1 MGHARMTGGLEP
13 PIAEDRV
20 LRVRLALVAALD
32 ALCLARREADGAMQ
46 DPARLKW
53 VALGIVSTL
62 QGALVAALSGYETAT
77 LEAVLNP
84 SQPERIAPVA
94 FLLRRARS
102 AEYLNP
108 PERVELSGSRQRA
121 LERVIHVRN
130 AAVHALS
137 VDMPGTFVADVRA
150 ALQLIEHLVLD
161 APAFDPAPVRVITA
175 LIADG
180 IAGLRT
186 ALANLEAD

>member
-1 MGHARMTGGLEP
+1 MTKDREP
-13 PIAEDRV
+13 AAFPEDRSF
-20 LRVRLALVAALD
+20 RVHLALEAAHE
-32 ALCLARREADGAMQ
+32 ALGFARREAEGAEQ
-46 DPARLKW
+46 DPARLRW

-62 QGALVAALSGYETAT
+62 QGALVAALSGYETAE
-77 LEAVLNP
+77 LEAVVNP

-102 AEYLNP
+102 GEYLNP

-121 LERVIHVRN
+121 LERVIDVRN

-137 VDMPGTFVADVRA
+137 VEIPETFAADVRT
-150 ALQLIEHLVLD
+150 ALHLIEHLVMD

-175 LIADG
+175 LIADD
-180 IAGLRT
+180 IAGLRA
-186 ALANLEAD
+186 ALSNLAGD

>member
-1 MGHARMTGGLEP
+1 MTGDADP
-13 PIAEDRV
+13 PAFPVDRE
-20 LRVRLALVAALD
+20 LRVQLALD
-32 ALCLARREADGAMQ
+32 AAHEALRLARREAEGAKG
-46 DPARLKW
+46 DPARLRW

-62 QGALVAALSGYETAT
+62 QGSLVAALSGYETAE
-77 LEAVLNP
+77 LEAVVNP

-102 AEYLNP
+102 SEYLNP

-121 LERVIHVRN
+121 LERVIDVRN

-137 VDMPGTFVADVRA
+137 VELPQTFAADVRT
-150 ALQLIEHLVLD
+150 ALHLIEHLVVD

-175 LIADG
+175 LLADEVT
-180 IAGLRT
+180 GLRK
-186 ALANLEAD
+186 ALAKLDVL

>member
-1 MGHARMTGGLEP
+1 MTGAPGP
-13 PIAEDRV
+13 SPVPDDRG
-20 LRVRLALVAALD
+20 LRVRMALEAAHE
-32 ALCLARREADGAMQ
+32 ALGLARREAAGALQ
-46 DPARLKW
+46 DTARLRW

-62 QGALVAALSGYETAT
+62 QGVLVAALSGYETAE

-102 AEYLNP
+102 GEYLNS

-121 LERVIHVRN
+121 LERVIDVRN

-137 VDMPGTFVADVRA
+137 VEIPETFAADVRT
-150 ALQLIEHLVLD
+150 ALHLIEHLVID

-175 LIADG
+175 LIADD
-180 IAGLRT
+180 IAGLRA
-186 ALANLEAD
+186 ALSNLAGD